1 MGRDT
6 RDFYL
11 VARMGDPAQAC
22 LLYRS
27 TGVSKDLLNRLAWL
41 HNGAERYRRASMKTT
56 KKVATITLII
66 LLGVIAYALFQT
78 GRSMTTL
85 QVTPGSELS
94 QAVSAI
100 DQTPLYTAR
109 RLAQMP
115 TSADELP
122 LAQEALRLGDREMDL
137 TFAAAV
143 SDAQVHP
150 AVLSAEAKQ
159 IQARLENA
167 GKSLDGDKARVAQLT
182 AALAKATGAKENSL
196 DDQLEQAKVQVELD
210 QDEVDNAEQELTRA
224 GGDAQGRIEQLMKE
238 HEAAS
243 RIADTTTV
251 NTATPPDLSGLVHHY
266 QQWSELHDKKLQL
279 WQAKQDSES
288 AAVTF
293 TTKRD
298 ALESNIKTQ
307 KQEVPGIL
315 GAGRTPREASADLVN
330 ATKRRSAAVKAFT
343 NTDERIADQKHLAE
357 TYRKWI
363 DVVTA
368 RQRTVIHKGLSGAA
382 VIVAILLIGIFFDSW
397 LKRLLNRV
405 RLDPRQAD
413 TLHAVIS
420 TGLQII
426 ALGLILLVTFGP
438 PSQLGTILGLAGA
451 GLTVALKDFI
461 VSFLGWFVLMGRNGI
476 RLGDWVEI
484 NGVTGE
490 VVELGMFHTVLLET
504 GNWTDSGHPTGRRVT
519 FTNSFAIEGHYFNFS
534 TSGQWLWDEL
544 TLVLAS
550 SQNPYPIV
558 EAIQKNVLEATGESA
573 GQAEKEWQ
581 HAAHSRNMRALSA
594 APAINVKPVSGGVEI
609 AVRYIT
615 RANERYQLRSRL
627 YQAAMNLIS
636 KKDALE
642 PVSISEKQD
651 SKPA

>member
-1 MGRDT
+1 MTVSQINLG
-6 RDFYL
+6 
-11 VARMGDPAQAC
+11 GESSQ
-22 LLYRS
+22 
-27 TGVSKDLLNRLAWL
+27 GV
-41 HNGAERYRRASMKTT
+41 
-56 KKVATITLII
+56 
-66 LLGVIAYALFQT
+66 
-78 GRSMTTL
+78 
-85 QVTPGSELS
+85 PG
-94 QAVSAI
+94 SAI
-100 DQTPLYTAR
+100 DQTSLDTAR
-109 RLAQMP
+109 RLTQMP

-122 LAQEALRLGDREMDL
+122 FAQEALRLGDREMDL
-137 TFAAAV
+137 AFAAAV
-143 SDAQVHP
+143 REAQEHP

-159 IQARLENA
+159 SQARLQNA
-167 GKSLDGDKARVAQLT
+167 EKSLEGDNARVAQLT
-182 AALAKATGAKENSL
+182 SALAKATGADANSL
-196 DDQLEQAKVQVELD
+196 ADQLEQAKVQVELD
-210 QDEVDNAEQELTRA
+210 QDEVDNAKQELSLA

-243 RIADTTTV
+243 RVADTTTV
-251 NTATPPDLSGLVHHY
+251 NTATPPDLSGLVHQY
-266 QQWSELHDKKLQL
+266 QQWSQLHDKNLQL
-279 WQAKQDSES
+279 WRAKQDAES
-288 AAVTF
+288 SAVTF

-298 ALESNIKTQ
+298 ALAPKIATKTP
-307 KQEVPGIL
+307 EDPGTIGGEGTTPAAADSAGSTR
-315 GAGRTPREASADLVN
+315 GASTDLVN
-330 ATKRRSAAVKAFT
+330 ATKRRSAAVKALT
-343 NTDERIADQKHLAE
+343 NFEERIEDQKSLAG
-357 TYRKWI
+357 TYGKWRE
-363 DVVTA
+363 VVIA
-368 RQRTVIHKGLSGAA
+368 RQRSAIHRGLSGAA
-382 VIVAILLIGIFFDSW
+382 VVVTILLIGIFFDSW
-397 LKRLLNRV
+397 LKRLLDRV

-420 TGLQII
+420 AGLQII
-426 ALGLILLVTFGP
+426 ALGLVLLVIFGP

-461 VSFLGWFVLMGRNGI
+461 VSFFGWFVLMGRNGI

-558 EAIQKNVLEATGESA
+558 EAIQKTVLEATADSA

-615 RANERYQLRSRL
+615 RANERYQLRSKL
-627 YQAAMNLIS
+627 YQAAMSLIS
-636 KKDALE
+636 KKDTQE
-642 PVSISEKQD
+642 STSISEKQEP
-651 SKPA
+651 KPA